1 MSHRAA
7 TGDRP
12 PLPPESPLA
21 SKTALGRM
29 DSSRVEFF
37 QMLAWRWDVT
47 AAKKLTQGRTPDGR
61 IEPSEWAGML
71 RLVAINAEHATQVDL
86 SEPLIVAPV
95 PNGGLLIIDGWH
107 RLRKALDTGVP
118 ELFAVVL
125 TAEEELTC
133 RMFGGE
139 KGEGYI
145 R

>member
-1 MSHRAA
+1 M
-7 TGDRP
+7 
-12 PLPPESPLA
+12 
-21 SKTALGRM
+21 
-29 DSSRVEFF
+29 EFF

-47 AAKKLTQGRTPDGR
+47 AAKKLTQGRTPDGQ

-71 RLVAINAEHATQVDL
+71 RLVAINAEHAAQVDL